1 VIIILLTLAIGLM
14 LTLMMLPFGY
24 MAPEW
29 ILLINIYWAIALPS
43 NTKMLLVFVSGFLVD
58 IVLGHPLGISSL
70 SYVIFIYIILSL
82 YNSLRYMTVPQQM
95 IMLFFLLM
103 VKQHFFIWTF
113 YMFGLDINYQTLIIG
128 SFSTA
133 ALWPLIY
140 FSLRYARRKWV
151 VNEGI

>member
-1 VIIILLTLAIGLM
+1 MLIILLTLIIGLM
-14 LTLMMLPFGY
+14 LTLIMLPLGY
-24 MAPEW
+24 IAPEW

-43 NTKMLLVFVSGFLVD
+43 NTKMLLTFVSGFFVD
-58 IVLGHPLGISSL
+58 IVLGQPLGISSL

-95 IMLFFLLM
+95 IMLFFLLI

-113 YMFGLDINYQTLIIG
+113 FMFGLDIDYQTLIIS
-128 SFSTA
+128 SFTTA

-140 FSLRYARRKWV
+140 FSLRLVRRKWV
-151 VNEGI
+151 INTG